1 MGGGGEAMV
10 KEGVLDR
17 FDVREVYALHCD
29 PGRPVGEIGT
39 APGPICA
46 AVDDFWVT
54 LRGKGGHAAYPHD
67 TVDPIPAAC
76 ALVGALQTIPSRNA
90 DPMKQ
95 LVVSVTQVHAGSAI
109 NVIPPDALVTGTV
122 RSFDTDLQAMARERI
137 HAIVQGTAAAFGL
150 EAHLDYQTGYPA
162 TVNDAARAAFAAEIA
177 REVAA
182 GVDDAITP
190 SMGAED
196 FSYMLQVRPGAYL
209 YLGNGDTPFCHHP
222 AFDFD
227 DRAAP
232 TGASFFA
239 RVIERALPLQ
249 G

>member
-1 MGGGGEAMV
+1 
-10 KEGVLDR
+10 
-17 FDVREVYALHCD
+17 
-29 PGRPVGEIGT
+29 
-39 APGPICA
+39 
-46 AVDDFWVT
+46 
-54 LRGKGGHAAYPHD
+54 
-67 TVDPIPAAC
+67 
-76 ALVGALQTIPSRNA
+76 
-90 DPMKQ
+90 MKQ

-122 RSFDTDLQAMARERI
+122 RSFDTGLQAMARERI

-162 TVNDAARAAFAAEIA
+162 TVNEETRTAFAAEVA
-177 REVAA
+177 REVAQA
-182 GVDDAITP
+182 VDGRIAP

-232 TGASFFA
+232 VGASFFA
-239 RVIERALPLQ
+239 RVIERTLPLPA
-249 G
+249 